1 MFKLE
6 LEYKNGIL
14 FARLKGILNR
24 KNSYKI
30 NNYLNPVIKKHN
42 IKYLVYNF
50 EVLEMIDNSGIDAI
64 KNSKYFVKCNK
75 GVVKVCGVCGA
86 QEYLCKYLKLVK
98 VKSEIDACMEM
109 EVM

>member
-1 MFKLE
+1 MTLGSEVE
-6 LEYKNGIL
+6 LC
-14 FARLKGILNR
+14 R
-24 KNSYKI
+24 
-30 NNYLNPVIKKHN
+30 V
-42 IKYLVYNF
+42 
-50 EVLEMIDNSGIDAI
+50 VLDKVVDV